1 MASQQ
6 FLDII
11 ASRRSYYQ
19 LDAKSPITD
28 ARIKEII
35 EHALLHVPSA
45 FNSQSVRIILLLK
58 EEHAKLWDMIKE
70 VLKGV
75 VPEDQ
80 FPATEKKLNG
90 FQAAYGTVSLG
101 PRHPMSVPNE
111 DRFCSLMTDPQS
123 TTFRQ
128 GSAFMLISFPPGL
141 TKQMACIN
149 LPFGPP
155 WRRKDLERIYST
167 ITL

>member
-11 ASRRSYYQ
+11 ASRRTYYQ
-19 LDAKSPITD
+19 LSAKSPISD
-28 ARIKEII
+28 ARIREII

-58 EEHAKLWDMIKE
+58 EEHVKLWDMIE
-70 VLKGV
+70 NVLKGV

-80 FPATEKKLNG
+80 FPVTEKKLSG

-101 PRHPMSVPNE
+101 PQPLHG
-111 DRFCSLMTDPQS
+111 F
-123 TTFRQ
+123 
-128 GSAFMLISFPPGL
+128 A
-141 TKQMACIN
+141 
-149 LPFGPP
+149 
-155 WRRKDLERIYST
+155 
-167 ITL
+167 